1 LQAKL
6 NIIQLKDIFMKK
18 VFMMLFLAVGTSVAM
33 AQSQKVLR
41 GTTHF
46 SATLAEFSY
55 NGKAQIYIKED
66 DLGSGVS
73 NKQTFIFYDDAFTK
87 QNELT
92 IYPVEFELYHKFEE
106 RIWDG
111 DGFKGAWKV
120 DDNQWQELA
129 CIIPMNL
136 NDFDQS
142 CDDFRKVYL
151 SQTIFNT
158 DDKYEYLLPI
168 ISTNNKSHE
177 EDRDGDGQI
186 DMKEAWSNANV
197 TGFKVVSETGA
208 ILQTVNFENGFYID
222 DLSKMEV
229 DLLKINGKLH
239 LSFEGCT
246 DDNYKAFLIYSIE
259 STTNGVRMMTMEKV
273 SATKSYNL
281 SGRPSNGDKG
291 INIIRLSDG
300 TIKKVLVK

>member
-1 LQAKL
+1 
-6 NIIQLKDIFMKK
+6 MKK

-73 NKQTFIFYDDAFTK
+73 NKQTFIFYDDDFTK

-92 IYPVEFELYHKFEE
+92 IYPVEFELYHKFEV

-281 SGRPSNGDKG
+281 SGRPSNGEKG

>member
-1 LQAKL
+1 
-6 NIIQLKDIFMKK
+6 MKK
-18 VFMMLFLAVGTSVAM
+18 VFMMLFLAVDTSVAM

-73 NKQTFIFYDDAFTK
+73 NKQTFIFYDDDFTK

-92 IYPVEFELYHKFEE
+92 IYPVEFELYHKFEV

-229 DLLKINGKLH
+229 DLLKINGKLY
-239 LSFEGCT
+239 LSFEGYT
-246 DDNYKAFLIYSIE
+246 DDIYKAFLIYSIE

-281 SGRPSNGDKG
+281 SGRPSNGEKG

>member
-1 LQAKL
+1 
-6 NIIQLKDIFMKK
+6 MKK

-66 DLGSGVS
+66 DLFSGES

-239 LSFEGCT
+239 LSFEGYT

-281 SGRPSNGDKG
+281 SGRPSNGEKG

>member
-1 LQAKL
+1 
-6 NIIQLKDIFMKK
+6 MKK

-73 NKQTFIFYDDAFTK
+73 NKQTFIFYDDDFTK

-92 IYPVEFELYHKFEE
+92 IYPVEFELYHKFEV

-120 DDNQWQELA
+120 DDNQWIELA

-239 LSFEGCT
+239 LSFEGYT

-281 SGRPSNGDKG
+281 SGRPSNGEKG

>member
-1 LQAKL
+1 
-6 NIIQLKDIFMKK
+6 
-18 VFMMLFLAVGTSVAM
+18 
-33 AQSQKVLR
+33 
-41 GTTHF
+41 
-46 SATLAEFSY
+46 
-55 NGKAQIYIKED
+55 
-66 DLGSGVS
+66 
-73 NKQTFIFYDDAFTK
+73 
-87 QNELT
+87 
-92 IYPVEFELYHKFEE
+92 
-106 RIWDG
+106 
-111 DGFKGAWKV
+111 
-120 DDNQWQELA
+120 
-129 CIIPMNL
+129 
-136 NDFDQS
+136 
-142 CDDFRKVYL
+142 
-151 SQTIFNT
+151 
-158 DDKYEYLLPI
+158 
-168 ISTNNKSHE
+168 
-177 EDRDGDGQI
+177 
-186 DMKEAWSNANV
+186 MKEAWSNANV

-281 SGRPSNGDKG
+281 SGRPSNGEKG

>member
-1 LQAKL
+1 
-6 NIIQLKDIFMKK
+6 MKK
-18 VFMMLFLAVGTSVAM
+18 VFIMLFLAVGTSVAM

-73 NKQTFIFYDDAFTK
+73 NKQTFIFYDDDFTK

-92 IYPVEFELYHKFEE
+92 IYPVEFELYHKFEY

-239 LSFEGCT
+239 LSFEGCI
-246 DDNYKAFLIYSIE
+246 DDYYKAFLIYSIE

-281 SGRPSNGDKG
+281 SGRPSNGEKG

>member
-1 LQAKL
+1 
-6 NIIQLKDIFMKK
+6 MKK

-66 DLGSGVS
+66 DLYSGES
-73 NKQTFIFYDDAFTK
+73 NKQTFIFYDDDFTK

-120 DDNQWQELA
+120 DDNQWIELA

-168 ISTNNKSHE
+168 ISTNN
-177 EDRDGDGQI
+177 
-186 DMKEAWSNANV
+186 
-197 TGFKVVSETGA
+197 
-208 ILQTVNFENGFYID
+208 
-222 DLSKMEV
+222 
-229 DLLKINGKLH
+229 
-239 LSFEGCT
+239 
-246 DDNYKAFLIYSIE
+246 
-259 STTNGVRMMTMEKV
+259 
-273 SATKSYNL
+273 
-281 SGRPSNGDKG
+281 
-291 INIIRLSDG
+291 
-300 TIKKVLVK
+300 